1 MSQLKLGVLLSYATA
16 AVTLLLGLFY
26 TPWMIALI
34 GQSDYGLYTLAIS
47 VINLFLLDMGLGTA
61 LTRYLSKC
69 YAEQRF
75 DDANRYL
82 RTAFAVYSSLALLV
96 ALALIFVYF
105 FIDRLYS
112 GLSQSEIDVFKSLY
126 VIVAFY
132 SVVSLPFMSQQSILI
147 ANEQFI
153 ALRVCE
159 LIQRLFVA
167 GLTIAC
173 LIAGQGVYA
182 IVAATAAGNILFILI
197 RAVLIRRLTRA
208 RISIAKPEKKDV
220 RELLGFSGWVAVSEM
235 SSRCNWALAPSV
247 LGVFS
252 NSIAISIF
260 GLASQL
266 ESYVYSIADAIS
278 ALLMPKMT
286 RTIKGDDD
294 GTRLTEAMVRIGRFQ
309 LFVVGL
315 IILGFATC
323 GQSFIEIWLSG
334 PYDGLWICTMLVIA
348 PHLLL
353 LPQSP
358 GSIAIIASGN
368 VKQKSLISAATTL
381 VSLLGSCILAPS
393 LGALGACIS
402 IGLAFALSSCLITVL
417 LNKKLS
423 LKVMRFYG
431 GVYAKWIVPA
441 VLSLIAGTSV
451 VQLVGPWN
459 WPSLFLCCAIFALC
473 YIVLMLLLFLEGFE
487 KKKLISFVG
496 KAIKHE

>member
-235 SSRCNWALAPSV
+235 SSRCNWVQPRRV
-247 LGVFS
+247 LGYF
-252 NSIAISIF
+252 
-260 GLASQL
+260 
-266 ESYVYSIADAIS
+266 
-278 ALLMPKMT
+278 
-286 RTIKGDDD
+286 
-294 GTRLTEAMVRIGRFQ
+294 
-309 LFVVGL
+309 
-315 IILGFATC
+315 
-323 GQSFIEIWLSG
+323 
-334 PYDGLWICTMLVIA
+334 
-348 PHLLL
+348 
-353 LPQSP
+353 
-358 GSIAIIASGN
+358 
-368 VKQKSLISAATTL
+368 
-381 VSLLGSCILAPS
+381 
-393 LGALGACIS
+393 
-402 IGLAFALSSCLITVL
+402 
-417 LNKKLS
+417 
-423 LKVMRFYG
+423 
-431 GVYAKWIVPA
+431 
-441 VLSLIAGTSV
+441 
-451 VQLVGPWN
+451 
-459 WPSLFLCCAIFALC
+459 
-473 YIVLMLLLFLEGFE
+473 
-487 KKKLISFVG
+487 
-496 KAIKHE
+496 